1 LIPETSTDQAV
12 KRWKKISFYIKIF
25 FLPHSLSVTVLC
37 ILTDFNIRLYSAM
50 EVPDIVVTFKQG
62 DEDSTSLDV
71 VFEADS
77 TPQIQSAATLGV
89 DDAIHD
95 GDLLVKPFLTVKAGS
110 GPTLP
115 LRRHSDVLPS
125 TYGSFFDVNK
135 KSGVEAS
142 TLPSGSTH
150 PHHRRG
156 SFLYRID
163 SDAELTHSTPR
174 VSDSHGCCVCYR
186 LVKWHRVEQE
196 NVHRRNS
203 ALANVDSQE
212 KAVACSPVCCT
223 QPQAVTMVSRKPP
236 VKQMQSAPML
246 GQQQLPWSSMS
257 TVEPTDDDGYNY
269 NSGNKDNDNN
279 NNNNNNNISN
289 DNNRQPDEP
298 LLLEQ
303 DGQQQLVVTIP
314 LLVRRTLSTSA
325 LYKIDRCRLKS
336 LFWKK
341 MHGEDLIVTPFAQ
354 VLASLR
360 NVRSNLAKLTRSSS
374 SRTSLAQISGSV
386 PATSHSSS
394 SASSA
399 NHISTAAA
407 AAATGSDRAM
417 ANKPSSSVALP
428 PPAPSSPGSMAT
440 QLATTQE
447 DTFQLAANTL
457 VELDW
462 CLEQLETIQTHRSV
476 SEMASSKFRK
486 MLTKE
491 LSQFSDSKSGD
502 QVSSFIHCA
511 GNEHELDMAN
521 EKDKHAPILESDEER
536 STLVAGGKVGKG
548 KQHVTSSMSQIS
560 GIRKLKL
567 PTATTV
573 SSVDESTSDLL
584 PICGLGKEASSELI
598 NHLNQI
604 DRWGVDIFKMDEL
617 SHNHSLTTITF
628 TILKNRGLLKAFNIR
643 PARLLTYLL
652 HLEDHYRKNSYH
664 NSLHAADVTQT
675 VHVMLSTPSL
685 ESVFTDLEKLAV
697 IFAAAIHDVDHPG
710 LTNQFLVNSGSELA
724 IMYNDE
730 SVLEQHH
737 LAVAFKLLQE
747 TDCDILTGF
756 SKKHRQLFRRIVI
769 DTVLAT
775 DMSKHM
781 SLLADLKTMVETK
794 KVSGPGMPS
803 LEKYND
809 RIQVLQ
815 NMIHIADL
823 SNPAKPINLYQ
834 QWIDRLLEEYWKQ
847 GDRERELG
855 LEISPMC
862 DRRNVSRE
870 KSQVGFIDYIVHP
883 LMETWADLVYPEGQ
897 AVLDQLEENRDWLF
911 KKISA
916 TEREEL
922 PPAEDQE

>member
-1 LIPETSTDQAV
+1 MWS
-12 KRWKKISFYIKIF
+12 
-25 FLPHSLSVTVLC
+25 
-37 ILTDFNIRLYSAM
+37 
-50 EVPDIVVTFKQG
+50 
-62 DEDSTSLDV
+62 
-71 VFEADS
+71 
-77 TPQIQSAATLGV
+77 
-89 DDAIHD
+89 
-95 GDLLVKPFLTVKAGS
+95 
-110 GPTLP
+110 
-115 LRRHSDVLPS
+115 
-125 TYGSFFDVNK
+125 
-135 KSGVEAS
+135 
-142 TLPSGSTH
+142 
-150 PHHRRG
+150 
-156 SFLYRID
+156 
-163 SDAELTHSTPR
+163 
-174 VSDSHGCCVCYR
+174 GCCVCYR

-196 NVHRRNS
+196 NVNRRNS

-212 KAVACSPVCCT
+212 KAVCCA
-223 QPQAVTMVSRKPP
+223 QPQAVTLVSSCSGRKPAA
-236 VKQMQSAPML
+236 KQMQSASMHC
-246 GQQQLPWSSMS
+246 QQQLLSMS
-257 TVEPTDDDGYNY
+257 TVEPADVDPCNY
-269 NSGNKDNDNN
+269 NNGIKDSGN
-279 NNNNNNNISN
+279 S
-289 DNNRQPDEP
+289 RQPDEP
-298 LLLEQ
+298 LPLEQ
-303 DGQQQLVVTIP
+303 DDQQQQLVVTVP

-386 PATSHSSS
+386 PGTTSQSS

-407 AAATGSDRAM
+407 AAAATGSDRAT
-417 ANKPSSSVALP
+417 ANKPSSGVALP
-428 PPAPSSPGSMAT
+428 PPAPRSPGSMAT
-440 QLATTQE
+440 QLATSQE
-447 DTFQLAANTL
+447 DNFQLAADTL

-502 QVSSFIHCA
+502 QVSRFIFTTFMGMNLLLFVCA
-511 GNEHELDMAN
+511 FVFVLRVTAALFIVQEM
-521 EKDKHAPILESDEER
+521 
-536 STLVAGGKVGKG
+536 STNWTWPMKRTNTRRYLSRMRNDRPWSPVA
-548 KQHVTSSMSQIS
+548 
-560 GIRKLKL
+560 
-567 PTATTV
+567 
-573 SSVDESTSDLL
+573 SVDESTGDLL
-584 PICGLGKEASSELI
+584 PICGLGKETSSELTS
-598 NHLNQI
+598 HLNQI
-604 DRWGVDIFKMDEL
+604 DRWGIDIFKVDEL

-794 KVSGPGMPS
+794 KVSGPGVPS
-803 LEKYND
+803 LEKYSD

-823 SNPAKPINLYQ
+823 SNPAKPITLYQ

-911 KKISA
+911 KKLSA
-916 TEREEL
+916 TEREAL
-922 PPAEDQE
+922 PPSEDQE

>member
-1 LIPETSTDQAV
+1 L
-12 KRWKKISFYIKIF
+12 
-25 FLPHSLSVTVLC
+25 LLSLS
-37 ILTDFNIRLYSAM
+37 R
-50 EVPDIVVTFKQG
+50 
-62 DEDSTSLDV
+62 
-71 VFEADS
+71 FENHCFAKMS
-77 TPQIQSAATLGV
+77 
-89 DDAIHD
+89 
-95 GDLLVKPFLTVKAGS
+95 
-110 GPTLP
+110 
-115 LRRHSDVLPS
+115 
-125 TYGSFFDVNK
+125 FDVNK

-174 VSDSHGCCVCYR
+174 
-186 LVKWHRVEQE
+186 
-196 NVHRRNS
+196 
-203 ALANVDSQE
+203 
-212 KAVACSPVCCT
+212 
-223 QPQAVTMVSRKPP
+223 PQAVTLVSRKPA

-257 TVEPTDDDGYNY
+257 TVEPSADGDGYNY
-269 NSGNKDNDNN
+269 NNGNKDNDNN
-279 NNNNNNNISN
+279 NNNSN

-360 NVRSNLAKLTRSSS
+360 N
-374 SRTSLAQISGSV
+374 ISGSV
-386 PATSHSSS
+386 PTTSHSSS

-407 AAATGSDRAM
+407 VTVVATGSDRAM

-428 PPAPSSPGSMAT
+428 PPAPSSPGSIGT
-440 QLATTQE
+440 QLATAQE

-502 QVSSFIHCA
+502 QHVHGYEFVFVFVCSF
-511 GNEHELDMAN
+511 L
-521 EKDKHAPILESDEER
+521 
-536 STLVAGGKVGKG
+536 LVLRVIAALFIV
-548 KQHVTSSMSQIS
+548 QAMNTSWTWPMKRTNTRQYLN
-560 GIRKLKL
+560 RMRNDRLWL
-567 PTATTV
+567 PGA
-573 SSVDESTSDLL
+573 SVDESTSDLL

-598 NHLNQI
+598 SHLNQI
-604 DRWGVDIFKMDEL
+604 DRWGIDIFKMDEL

-803 LEKYND
+803 LEKYSD

-916 TEREEL
+916 TESGEL

>member
-502 QVSSFIHCA
+502 QVSRFIFSTF
-511 GNEHELDMAN
+511 MALFIVQAMN
-521 EKDKHAPILESDEER
+521 
-536 STLVAGGKVGKG
+536 
-548 KQHVTSSMSQIS
+548 TSWTWPMKRTNTRRYLSRMRNDRLWS
-560 GIRKLKL
+560 
-567 PTATTV
+567 PEAN
-573 SSVDESTSDLL
+573 VDESTSDLL

>member
-1 LIPETSTDQAV
+1 LFQNHFTAV
-12 KRWKKISFYIKIF
+12 GGR
-25 FLPHSLSVTVLC
+25 
-37 ILTDFNIRLYSAM
+37 
-50 EVPDIVVTFKQG
+50 
-62 DEDSTSLDV
+62 
-71 VFEADS
+71 
-77 TPQIQSAATLGV
+77 
-89 DDAIHD
+89 
-95 GDLLVKPFLTVKAGS
+95 
-110 GPTLP
+110 
-115 LRRHSDVLPS
+115 
-125 TYGSFFDVNK
+125 FDVNK
-135 KSGVEAS
+135 KTGVEAS

-196 NVHRRNS
+196 NVNRRNS

-212 KAVACSPVCCT
+212 KAVCCA
-223 QPQAVTMVSRKPP
+223 QPQAVTLVSSCSGRKPTA
-236 VKQMQSAPML
+236 KQMQSASMHC
-246 GQQQLPWSSMS
+246 QQQLLSMS
-257 TVEPTDDDGYNY
+257 TVEPADVDPSNY
-269 NSGNKDNDNN
+269 NSGIKDSGN
-279 NNNNNNNISN
+279 S
-289 DNNRQPDEP
+289 RQPDEP
-298 LLLEQ
+298 FPLEQ
-303 DGQQQLVVTIP
+303 DDQQQQLVVTVP

-386 PATSHSSS
+386 PGTTSQSS

-407 AAATGSDRAM
+407 AAAAAVATGSDRAT
-417 ANKPSSSVALP
+417 ANKQSSGVALP
-428 PPAPSSPGSMAT
+428 PPAPRSPGSMAT
-440 QLATTQE
+440 QLATSQE
-447 DTFQLAANTL
+447 DNFQLAADTL

-502 QVSSFIHCA
+502 QVSRFIFTTFM
-511 GNEHELDMAN
+511 GMNLLLFEM
-521 EKDKHAPILESDEER
+521 
-536 STLVAGGKVGKG
+536 STSWTWPMKRTNTRRYLSRMRNDRPWSPVA
-548 KQHVTSSMSQIS
+548 
-560 GIRKLKL
+560 
-567 PTATTV
+567 
-573 SSVDESTSDLL
+573 SVDESTGDLL
-584 PICGLGKEASSELI
+584 PICGLGKEASSELTS
-598 NHLNQI
+598 HLNQI
-604 DRWGVDIFKMDEL
+604 DRWGIDIFKVDEL
-617 SHNHSLTTITF
+617 SRNHSLTTITF

-685 ESVFTDLEKLAV
+685 ESVFTDLEKFAV

-794 KVSGPGMPS
+794 KVSGPGVPS
-803 LEKYND
+803 LEKYSD

-823 SNPAKPINLYQ
+823 SNPAKPITLYQ

-911 KKISA
+911 KKLSA
-916 TEREEL
+916 TEREAL
-922 PPAEDQE
+922 PPSEDQE

>member
-1 LIPETSTDQAV
+1 
-12 KRWKKISFYIKIF
+12 
-25 FLPHSLSVTVLC
+25 
-37 ILTDFNIRLYSAM
+37 M

-77 TPQIQSAATLGV
+77 ASPTQTAGSLSV
-89 DDAIHD
+89 DDTARD
-95 GDLLVKPFLTVKAGS
+95 GGEPLLVKPFLTASS
-110 GPTLP
+110 GPALP

-125 TYGSFFDVNK
+125 SYGSFFDVNK
-135 KSGVEAS
+135 KTGVEAS

-174 VSDSHGCCVCYR
+174 VSDS
-186 LVKWHRVEQE
+186 Q
-196 NVHRRNS
+196 
-203 ALANVDSQE
+203 
-212 KAVACSPVCCT
+212 
-223 QPQAVTMVSRKPP
+223 
-236 VKQMQSAPML
+236 
-246 GQQQLPWSSMS
+246 
-257 TVEPTDDDGYNY
+257 
-269 NSGNKDNDNN
+269 
-279 NNNNNNNISN
+279 
-289 DNNRQPDEP
+289 
-298 LLLEQ
+298 
-303 DGQQQLVVTIP
+303 
-314 LLVRRTLSTSA
+314 
-325 LYKIDRCRLKS
+325 
-336 LFWKK
+336 
-341 MHGEDLIVTPFAQ
+341 HGEDLIVTPFAQ

-386 PATSHSSS
+386 PGTTSQSS

-407 AAATGSDRAM
+407 AAAAATGSDRAT
-417 ANKPSSSVALP
+417 ANKQSSGVALP
-428 PPAPSSPGSMAT
+428 PPAPRSPGSMAT
-440 QLATTQE
+440 QLATSQE
-447 DTFQLAANTL
+447 DNFQLAADTL

-502 QVSSFIHCA
+502 QVSRFIFTTFM

-573 SSVDESTSDLL
+573 SSVDESTGDLL
-584 PICGLGKEASSELI
+584 PICGLGKEASSELTS
-598 NHLNQI
+598 HLNQI
-604 DRWGVDIFKMDEL
+604 DRWGIDIFKVDEL

-794 KVSGPGMPS
+794 KVSGPGVPS
-803 LEKYND
+803 LEKYSD

-823 SNPAKPINLYQ
+823 SNPAKPITLYQ

-911 KKISA
+911 KKLSA
-916 TEREEL
+916 TEREAL
-922 PPAEDQE
+922 PPSEDQE

>member
-1 LIPETSTDQAV
+1 MYIAGKLREA
-12 KRWKKISFYIKIF
+12 IS
-25 FLPHSLSVTVLC
+25 
-37 ILTDFNIRLYSAM
+37 D
-50 EVPDIVVTFKQG
+50 
-62 DEDSTSLDV
+62 
-71 VFEADS
+71 
-77 TPQIQSAATLGV
+77 
-89 DDAIHD
+89 
-95 GDLLVKPFLTVKAGS
+95 
-110 GPTLP
+110 
-115 LRRHSDVLPS
+115 
-125 TYGSFFDVNK
+125 
-135 KSGVEAS
+135 
-142 TLPSGSTH
+142 
-150 PHHRRG
+150 
-156 SFLYRID
+156 
-163 SDAELTHSTPR
+163 
-174 VSDSHGCCVCYR
+174 
-186 LVKWHRVEQE
+186 
-196 NVHRRNS
+196 
-203 ALANVDSQE
+203 
-212 KAVACSPVCCT
+212 
-223 QPQAVTMVSRKPP
+223 
-236 VKQMQSAPML
+236 
-246 GQQQLPWSSMS
+246 
-257 TVEPTDDDGYNY
+257 
-269 NSGNKDNDNN
+269 
-279 NNNNNNNISN
+279 
-289 DNNRQPDEP
+289 
-298 LLLEQ
+298 
-303 DGQQQLVVTIP
+303 
-314 LLVRRTLSTSA
+314 
-325 LYKIDRCRLKS
+325 LYKIDRISQSDHTYNRIVILHFEISTTAHNRKLICFFCSAFTFFFKVTSYNEGEEEVKKFFPLLSVQLCLLLFSIRDLVLGNDAFFDVLLS
-336 LFWKK
+336 LHVILASSSNVQANSLSSKK
-341 MHGEDLIVTPFAQ
+341 KNRNLQEIMQFRSKRSHGEDLIVTPFAQ

-360 NVRSNLAKLTRSSS
+360 N
-374 SRTSLAQISGSV
+374 ISGSV
-386 PATSHSSS
+386 PTTSHSSS

-407 AAATGSDRAM
+407 VTVVATGSDRAM

-428 PPAPSSPGSMAT
+428 PPAPSSPGSIGT
-440 QLATTQE
+440 QLATAQE

-598 NHLNQI
+598 SHLNQI
-604 DRWGVDIFKMDEL
+604 DRWGIDIFKMDEL

-803 LEKYND
+803 LEKYSD

-916 TEREEL
+916 TESGEL

>member
-1 LIPETSTDQAV
+1 
-12 KRWKKISFYIKIF
+12 
-25 FLPHSLSVTVLC
+25 
-37 ILTDFNIRLYSAM
+37 M

-77 TPQIQSAATLGV
+77 TSPTQTAGSLSV
-89 DDAIHD
+89 DDTARD
-95 GDLLVKPFLTVKAGS
+95 GGDPLLVKPFLTASS
-110 GPTLP
+110 GPALP

-125 TYGSFFDVNK
+125 SYGSFYLLNRRIKSLKVSNSDQGSSKPSLPSSHDQSSFDVNK
-135 KSGVEAS
+135 KTGVEAG

-196 NVHRRNS
+196 NVNRRNS

-212 KAVACSPVCCT
+212 KAVCCA
-223 QPQAVTMVSRKPP
+223 QPQAVTLVSSCSGRKPTA
-236 VKQMQSAPML
+236 KQMQSASMHC
-246 GQQQLPWSSMS
+246 QQQLLSMS
-257 TVEPTDDDGYNY
+257 TVEPADVDPRNY
-269 NSGNKDNDNN
+269 NSGIKDSGN
-279 NNNNNNNISN
+279 S
-289 DNNRQPDEP
+289 RQPDESFP
-298 LLLEQ
+298 LEQ
-303 DGQQQLVVTIP
+303 DDQQQQLVVTVP

-386 PATSHSSS
+386 PGTTSQSS

-407 AAATGSDRAM
+407 AAAAAATGSDRAT
-417 ANKPSSSVALP
+417 ANKQSSGVALP
-428 PPAPSSPGSMAT
+428 PPAPKSPGSMAT
-440 QLATTQE
+440 QLATSQE
-447 DTFQLAANTL
+447 DNFQLAADTL

-502 QVSSFIHCA
+502 QVSRFIFTTFM
-511 GNEHELDMAN
+511 GMNLLLFEM
-521 EKDKHAPILESDEER
+521 
-536 STLVAGGKVGKG
+536 STSWTWPMKRTNTRRYLSRMRNDRPWSPVA
-548 KQHVTSSMSQIS
+548 
-560 GIRKLKL
+560 
-567 PTATTV
+567 
-573 SSVDESTSDLL
+573 SVDESTGDLL
-584 PICGLGKEASSELI
+584 PICGLGKEASSELTS
-598 NHLNQI
+598 HLNQI
-604 DRWGVDIFKMDEL
+604 DRWGIDIFKVDEL
-617 SHNHSLTTITF
+617 SRNHSLTTITF

-794 KVSGPGMPS
+794 KVSGPGVPS
-803 LEKYND
+803 LEKYSD

-823 SNPAKPINLYQ
+823 SNPAKPITLYQ

-911 KKISA
+911 KKLSA
-916 TEREEL
+916 TEREAL
-922 PPAEDQE
+922 PPSEDQE

>member
-1 LIPETSTDQAV
+1 
-12 KRWKKISFYIKIF
+12 
-25 FLPHSLSVTVLC
+25 
-37 ILTDFNIRLYSAM
+37 M

-77 TPQIQSAATLGV
+77 TAQTQTAGTLDVEDATR
-89 DDAIHD
+89 D
-95 GDLLVKPFLTVKAGS
+95 GDLMVKPFLTVKAAGS

-125 TYGSFFDVNK
+125 TYGSFYLLNRRIKSLKVSNSDQGSSKPPLPSTHDQSSFDVNK

-212 KAVACSPVCCT
+212 KAAACSAVCFT
-223 QPQAVTMVSRKPP
+223 QPQAVTLVSRKPA

-257 TVEPTDDDGYNY
+257 TVEPSADGDGYNY
-269 NSGNKDNDNN
+269 NNGNKDNDNN
-279 NNNNNNNISN
+279 NNNNNSN

-360 NVRSNLAKLTRSSS
+360 NVRSNLAKLTRNSS

-386 PATSHSSS
+386 PTTSHSSS

-407 AAATGSDRAM
+407 VTVVATGSDRAM

-428 PPAPSSPGSMAT
+428 PPAPNSPGSIGT
-440 QLATTQE
+440 QLATAQE

-502 QVSSFIHCA
+502 QVSRFIFSTF
-511 GNEHELDMAN
+511 MALFIVQAMN
-521 EKDKHAPILESDEER
+521 
-536 STLVAGGKVGKG
+536 
-548 KQHVTSSMSQIS
+548 TSWTWPMKRTNTHQYLN
-560 GIRKLKL
+560 RMRNDRLWL
-567 PTATTV
+567 PGA
-573 SSVDESTSDLL
+573 SVDESTSDLL

-598 NHLNQI
+598 SHLNQI
-604 DRWGVDIFKMDEL
+604 DRWGIDIFKMDEL

-803 LEKYND
+803 LEKYSD

-916 TEREEL
+916 TESGEL

>member
-1 LIPETSTDQAV
+1 
-12 KRWKKISFYIKIF
+12 
-25 FLPHSLSVTVLC
+25 
-37 ILTDFNIRLYSAM
+37 M

-77 TPQIQSAATLGV
+77 ASPTQTAGSLSV
-89 DDAIHD
+89 DDTARD
-95 GDLLVKPFLTVKAGS
+95 GGEPLLVKPFLTASS
-110 GPTLP
+110 GPALP

-125 TYGSFFDVNK
+125 SYGSFFDVNK
-135 KSGVEAS
+135 KTGVEAS

-196 NVHRRNS
+196 NVNRRNS

-212 KAVACSPVCCT
+212 KAVCCA
-223 QPQAVTMVSRKPP
+223 QPQAVTLVSSCSGRKPTA
-236 VKQMQSAPML
+236 KQMQSASMHC
-246 GQQQLPWSSMS
+246 QQQLLSMS
-257 TVEPTDDDGYNY
+257 TVEPADVDPSSY
-269 NSGNKDNDNN
+269 NSGIKDSGN
-279 NNNNNNNISN
+279 S
-289 DNNRQPDEP
+289 RQPDEP
-298 LLLEQ
+298 FPLEQ
-303 DGQQQLVVTIP
+303 DDQQQQLVVTVP

-386 PATSHSSS
+386 PGTTSQSS

-407 AAATGSDRAM
+407 AAAAATGSDRAT
-417 ANKPSSSVALP
+417 ANKQSSGVALP
-428 PPAPSSPGSMAT
+428 PPAPRSPGSMAT
-440 QLATTQE
+440 QLATSQE
-447 DTFQLAANTL
+447 DNFQLAADTL

-502 QVSSFIHCA
+502 QVSRFIFTTFM

-573 SSVDESTSDLL
+573 SSVDESTGDLL
-584 PICGLGKEASSELI
+584 PICGLGKEASSELTS
-598 NHLNQI
+598 HLNQI
-604 DRWGVDIFKMDEL
+604 DRWGIDIFKVDEL

-794 KVSGPGMPS
+794 KVSGPGVPS
-803 LEKYND
+803 LEKYSD

-823 SNPAKPINLYQ
+823 SNPAKPITLYQ

-911 KKISA
+911 KKLSA
-916 TEREEL
+916 TEREAL
-922 PPAEDQE
+922 PPSEDQE

>member
-1 LIPETSTDQAV
+1 MHMPFTFRSTLFQNHFTAV
-12 KRWKKISFYIKIF
+12 GGR
-25 FLPHSLSVTVLC
+25 
-37 ILTDFNIRLYSAM
+37 
-50 EVPDIVVTFKQG
+50 
-62 DEDSTSLDV
+62 
-71 VFEADS
+71 
-77 TPQIQSAATLGV
+77 
-89 DDAIHD
+89 
-95 GDLLVKPFLTVKAGS
+95 
-110 GPTLP
+110 
-115 LRRHSDVLPS
+115 
-125 TYGSFFDVNK
+125 FDVNK
-135 KSGVEAS
+135 KTGVEAS

-174 VSDSHGCCVCYR
+174 VSDS
-186 LVKWHRVEQE
+186 Q
-196 NVHRRNS
+196 
-203 ALANVDSQE
+203 
-212 KAVACSPVCCT
+212 
-223 QPQAVTMVSRKPP
+223 
-236 VKQMQSAPML
+236 
-246 GQQQLPWSSMS
+246 
-257 TVEPTDDDGYNY
+257 
-269 NSGNKDNDNN
+269 
-279 NNNNNNNISN
+279 
-289 DNNRQPDEP
+289 
-298 LLLEQ
+298 
-303 DGQQQLVVTIP
+303 
-314 LLVRRTLSTSA
+314 
-325 LYKIDRCRLKS
+325 
-336 LFWKK
+336 
-341 MHGEDLIVTPFAQ
+341 HGEDLIVTPFAQ

-386 PATSHSSS
+386 PGTTSQSS

-407 AAATGSDRAM
+407 AAAAAATGSDRAT
-417 ANKPSSSVALP
+417 ANKQSSGVALP
-428 PPAPSSPGSMAT
+428 PPAPRSPGSMAT
-440 QLATTQE
+440 QLATSQE
-447 DTFQLAANTL
+447 DNFQLAADTL

-502 QVSSFIHCA
+502 QVSRFIFTTFM

-573 SSVDESTSDLL
+573 SSVDESTGDLL
-584 PICGLGKEASSELI
+584 PICGLGKEASSELTS
-598 NHLNQI
+598 HLNQI
-604 DRWGVDIFKMDEL
+604 DRWGIDIFKVDEL
-617 SHNHSLTTITF
+617 SRNHSLTTITF

-794 KVSGPGMPS
+794 KVSGPGVPS
-803 LEKYND
+803 LEKYSD

-823 SNPAKPINLYQ
+823 SNPAKPITLYQ

-911 KKISA
+911 KKLSA
-916 TEREEL
+916 TEREAL
-922 PPAEDQE
+922 PPSEDQE

>member
-1 LIPETSTDQAV
+1 
-12 KRWKKISFYIKIF
+12 
-25 FLPHSLSVTVLC
+25 
-37 ILTDFNIRLYSAM
+37 M

-77 TPQIQSAATLGV
+77 ASPTQTAGSLSV
-89 DDAIHD
+89 DDTARD
-95 GDLLVKPFLTVKAGS
+95 GGEPLLVKPFLTASS
-110 GPTLP
+110 GPALP

-125 TYGSFFDVNK
+125 SYGSFFDVNK
-135 KSGVEAS
+135 KTGVEAS

-196 NVHRRNS
+196 NVNRRNS

-212 KAVACSPVCCT
+212 KAVCCA
-223 QPQAVTMVSRKPP
+223 QPQAVTLVSSCSGRKPTA
-236 VKQMQSAPML
+236 KQMQSASMHC
-246 GQQQLPWSSMS
+246 QQQLLSMS
-257 TVEPTDDDGYNY
+257 TVEPADVDPSSY
-269 NSGNKDNDNN
+269 NSGIKDSGN
-279 NNNNNNNISN
+279 S
-289 DNNRQPDEP
+289 RQPDEP
-298 LLLEQ
+298 FPLEQ
-303 DGQQQLVVTIP
+303 DDQQQQLVVTVP

-386 PATSHSSS
+386 PGTTSQSS

-407 AAATGSDRAM
+407 AAAAATGSDRAT
-417 ANKPSSSVALP
+417 ANKQSSGVALP
-428 PPAPSSPGSMAT
+428 PPAPRSPGSMAT
-440 QLATTQE
+440 QLATSQE
-447 DTFQLAANTL
+447 DNFQLAADTL

-502 QVSSFIHCA
+502 QVSRFIFTTFM
-511 GNEHELDMAN
+511 GMNLLLFEM
-521 EKDKHAPILESDEER
+521 
-536 STLVAGGKVGKG
+536 STSWTWPMKRTSTRRYLSRMRNDRPWSPVA
-548 KQHVTSSMSQIS
+548 
-560 GIRKLKL
+560 
-567 PTATTV
+567 
-573 SSVDESTSDLL
+573 SVDESTGDLL
-584 PICGLGKEASSELI
+584 PICGLGKEASSELTS
-598 NHLNQI
+598 HLNQI
-604 DRWGVDIFKMDEL
+604 DRWGIDIFKVDEL

-794 KVSGPGMPS
+794 KVSGPGVPS
-803 LEKYND
+803 LEKYSD

-823 SNPAKPINLYQ
+823 SNPAKPITLYQ

-911 KKISA
+911 KKLSA
-916 TEREEL
+916 TEREAL
-922 PPAEDQE
+922 PPSEDQE

>member
-1 LIPETSTDQAV
+1 
-12 KRWKKISFYIKIF
+12 
-25 FLPHSLSVTVLC
+25 LSVTVLC
-37 ILTDFNIRLYSAM
+37 ILIEYQRLRLLYILYSAM

-77 TPQIQSAATLGV
+77 TAQTQTAGTLDVEDATR
-89 DDAIHD
+89 D
-95 GDLLVKPFLTVKAGS
+95 GDLMVKPFLTVKAAGS

-125 TYGSFFDVNK
+125 TYGSFYLLNRRIKSLKVSTADQGSSKPPLPSTHDQSSFDVNK

-212 KAVACSPVCCT
+212 KAAACSAVCFT
-223 QPQAVTMVSRKPP
+223 QPQAVTLVSRKPA

-257 TVEPTDDDGYNY
+257 TVEPSADGDGYNY
-269 NSGNKDNDNN
+269 NNGNKDNDNN
-279 NNNNNNNISN
+279 NNNSN

-360 NVRSNLAKLTRSSS
+360 NVRSNLAKLTRNSS

-386 PATSHSSS
+386 PTTSHSSS

-407 AAATGSDRAM
+407 VTVVATGSDRAM

-428 PPAPSSPGSMAT
+428 PPAPSSPGSIGT
-440 QLATTQE
+440 QLATAQE

-491 LSQFSDSKSGD
+491 LSQFSDSKS
-502 QVSSFIHCA
+502 

-598 NHLNQI
+598 SHLNQI
-604 DRWGVDIFKMDEL
+604 DRWGIDIFKMDEL

-803 LEKYND
+803 LEKYSD

-916 TEREEL
+916 TESGEL

>member
-1 LIPETSTDQAV
+1 
-12 KRWKKISFYIKIF
+12 
-25 FLPHSLSVTVLC
+25 
-37 ILTDFNIRLYSAM
+37 M

-77 TPQIQSAATLGV
+77 TFPTQTAGSLSV
-89 DDAIHD
+89 DDTARD
-95 GDLLVKPFLTVKAGS
+95 GGEPLLVKPFLTASS
-110 GPTLP
+110 GPALP

-125 TYGSFFDVNK
+125 SYGSFYLLNRRIKSLKVSNSDQGSSKPSLPSSHDQSSFDVNK
-135 KSGVEAS
+135 KTGVEAS

-196 NVHRRNS
+196 NVNRRNS

-212 KAVACSPVCCT
+212 KAVCCA
-223 QPQAVTMVSRKPP
+223 QPQAVTLVSSCSGRKPTA
-236 VKQMQSAPML
+236 KQMQSASMHC
-246 GQQQLPWSSMS
+246 QQQLLSMS
-257 TVEPTDDDGYNY
+257 TVEPADVDPSNY
-269 NSGNKDNDNN
+269 NSGIKDSGN
-279 NNNNNNNISN
+279 S
-289 DNNRQPDEP
+289 RQLDEP
-298 LLLEQ
+298 FPLEQ
-303 DGQQQLVVTIP
+303 DDQQQQLVVTVP

-386 PATSHSSS
+386 PGTTSQSS

-407 AAATGSDRAM
+407 AAAAAAATGSDRAT
-417 ANKPSSSVALP
+417 ANKQSSGVALP
-428 PPAPSSPGSMAT
+428 PPAPRSPGSMAT
-440 QLATTQE
+440 QLATSQE
-447 DTFQLAANTL
+447 DNFQLAADTL

-502 QVSSFIHCA
+502 QVSRFIFTTFM
-511 GNEHELDMAN
+511 GMNLLLFEM
-521 EKDKHAPILESDEER
+521 
-536 STLVAGGKVGKG
+536 STSWTWPMKRTNTRRYLSRMRNDRPWSPVA
-548 KQHVTSSMSQIS
+548 
-560 GIRKLKL
+560 
-567 PTATTV
+567 
-573 SSVDESTSDLL
+573 SVDESTGDLL
-584 PICGLGKEASSELI
+584 PICGLGKEASSELTS
-598 NHLNQI
+598 HLNQI
-604 DRWGVDIFKMDEL
+604 DRWGIDIFKVDEL
-617 SHNHSLTTITF
+617 SRNHSLTTITF

-794 KVSGPGMPS
+794 KVSGPGVPS
-803 LEKYND
+803 LEKYSD

-823 SNPAKPINLYQ
+823 SNPAKPITLYQ

-897 AVLDQLEENRDWLF
+897 AVLDQLEENPDPLHQQD
-911 KKISA
+911 
-916 TEREEL
+916 EEADL
-922 PPAEDQE
+922 IVLGLAD

>member
-1 LIPETSTDQAV
+1 MWS
-12 KRWKKISFYIKIF
+12 
-25 FLPHSLSVTVLC
+25 
-37 ILTDFNIRLYSAM
+37 
-50 EVPDIVVTFKQG
+50 
-62 DEDSTSLDV
+62 
-71 VFEADS
+71 
-77 TPQIQSAATLGV
+77 
-89 DDAIHD
+89 
-95 GDLLVKPFLTVKAGS
+95 
-110 GPTLP
+110 
-115 LRRHSDVLPS
+115 
-125 TYGSFFDVNK
+125 
-135 KSGVEAS
+135 
-142 TLPSGSTH
+142 
-150 PHHRRG
+150 
-156 SFLYRID
+156 
-163 SDAELTHSTPR
+163 
-174 VSDSHGCCVCYR
+174 GCCVCYR

-212 KAVACSPVCCT
+212 KAAACSAVCFT
-223 QPQAVTMVSRKPP
+223 QPQAVTLVSRKPA

-257 TVEPTDDDGYNY
+257 TVEPSADGDGYNY
-269 NSGNKDNDNN
+269 NNGNKDNDNN
-279 NNNNNNNISN
+279 NNNSN

-360 NVRSNLAKLTRSSS
+360 NVRSNLAKLTRNSS

-386 PATSHSSS
+386 PTTSHSSS

-407 AAATGSDRAM
+407 VTVVATGSDRAM

-428 PPAPSSPGSMAT
+428 PPAPSSPGSIGT
-440 QLATTQE
+440 QLATAQE

-502 QVSSFIHCA
+502 QVSRFIFSTFM

-598 NHLNQI
+598 SHLNQI
-604 DRWGVDIFKMDEL
+604 DRWGIDIFKMDEL

-803 LEKYND
+803 LEKYSD

-916 TEREEL
+916 TESGEL